1 MPKTITKRPMT
12 AAEYMARN
20 KSLLAEQDTR
30 SPLEKAVNW
39 TPNKSE
45 LVRSLLSGVN
55 DVVGRGTI
63 AGLLGTPGDL
73 AGLAENS
80 VRGMMGK
87 PQVQPWGGSEH
98 IGQMLEQAGLVS
110 DVRRPKT
117 ELAASLISPGAAA
130 KTVLNAPKMAMTG
143 LRLMNNLDS
152 APTMA
157 RMGQRGAIDVWHG
170 TDVEFNTPNTPLFL
184 SDRATAES
192 YAKQRALESG
202 SKPVL
207 MGGKADF
214 KKIATDDDV
223 LATANELGL
232 QAEND
237 MAFSLLDPN
246 IAGKVKSRKVID
258 ALRAKGFDSAN
269 IQDFS
274 PDDPFTLK
282 SSYVAFD
289 PAQLNLSPVTAPQP
303 GLLGKMVAPQDEV
316 LRVAQAESGILGDM
330 VQPQKL
336 KRADIV
342 QKAKAL
348 GLPTY
353 GKNEQILE
361 RVKILESDPATWT
374 ADDFSKVADYLDIH
388 QDFRGGS
395 ANPKGLESI
404 LSEGLRSGMSDNL
417 GAMYSNKYY
426 TYGKGLSGG
435 RSFIFPS
442 ASIKY
447 KSKTNPS
454 FAPGNKPLFYFDA
467 EKGQNIYE
475 AMKSAKRN
483 PNFGK

>member
-1 MPKTITKRPMT
+1 
-12 AAEYMARN
+12 
-20 KSLLAEQDTR
+20 
-30 SPLEKAVNW
+30 
-39 TPNKSE
+39 
-45 LVRSLLSGVN
+45 LLSGVN
-55 DVVGRGTI
+55 DVVGRGAI
-63 AGLLGTPGDL
+63 SGLLGTPGDL

-80 VRGMMGK
+80 VRGIIGK

-98 IGQMLEQAGLVS
+98 IGQTLEQAGLVS

-117 ELAASLISPGAAA
+117 ELAASLISPIAVA
-130 KTVLNAPKMAMTG
+130 KTVLNAPKMAMTA

-157 RMGQRGAIDVWHG
+157 RIGQRGAMDVG
-170 TDVEFNTPNTPLFL
+170 LL
-184 SDRATAES
+184 S
-192 YAKQRALESG
+192 
-202 SKPVL
+202 
-207 MGGKADF
+207 
-214 KKIATDDDV
+214 
-223 LATANELGL
+223 N
-232 QAEND
+232 
-237 MAFSLLDPN
+237 
-246 IAGKVKSRKVID
+246 
-258 ALRAKGFDSAN
+258 
-269 IQDFS
+269 
-274 PDDPFTLK
+274 
-282 SSYVAFD
+282 VA
-289 PAQLNLSPVTAPQP
+289 APQN
-303 GLLGKMVAPQDEV
+303 ET
-316 LRVAQAESGILGDM
+316 LRVAQTVGDM